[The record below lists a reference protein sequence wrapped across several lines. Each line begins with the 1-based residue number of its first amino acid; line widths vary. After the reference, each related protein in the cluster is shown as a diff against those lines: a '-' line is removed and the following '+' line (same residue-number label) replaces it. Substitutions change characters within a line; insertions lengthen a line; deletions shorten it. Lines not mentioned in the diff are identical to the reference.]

1 MNSPKKT
8 SDATDRRF
16 MKLALALA
24 RRGLG
29 TVSPNPAVG
38 CVLVSPEG
46 SVVGRGWTQPG
57 GRPHAETEAL
67 RRAGASARGATAYV
81 TLEPCSHTGR
91 TPPCADALIEAGV
104 IRVVGAIEDPDP
116 RVSGQGFARLAAA
129 GIEVSMN
136 LFADEAALV
145 NSGFLLHRIEGRP
158 LVTLKAASTLDGR
171 IATHRG
177 ESQWITGAAA
187 RRCGHMMRLTHDAI
201 VVGVGTAL
209 VDDPQLTC
217 RLPGLEEHSPV
228 RVVIDTRLQLPLVSK
243 LVRTA
248 REMPTWVVV
257 SAETE
262 ADRCAAYED
271 LGVVVLP
278 IEVGADHHPE
288 PIAILKA
295 LGARGLTRVLVEGG
309 SAVAAALMRANLIDR
324 MAWFRAASVMGGD
337 GAPVVAAYG
346 VDALSQMRRFELI
359 SSQSM
364 GDDRLETYRVAH

>member
-1 MNSPKKT
+1 MNSPTKT
-8 SDATDRRF
+8 TDATDRRF

-46 SVVGRGWTQPG
+46 TVVGRGWTQPG

-67 RRAGASARGATAYV
+67 RRAGVRAKGATAYV

-91 TPPCADALIEAGV
+91 TPPCVDALIEAGV
-104 IRVVGAIEDPDP
+104 VRVVSAIEDPDI

-129 GIEVSMN
+129 GIEISTG
-136 LFADEAALV
+136 LFADAAMEV
-145 NSGFLLHRIEGRP
+145 NAGFFLHRTEGRP

-177 ESQWITGAAA
+177 ESQWITGAVA
-187 RRCGHMMRLTHDAI
+187 RRYGHLMRMSHDAI
-201 VVGVGTAL
+201 VVGIGTAL
-209 VDDPQLTC
+209 VDDPELTC

-228 RVVIDTRLQLPLVSK
+228 RVVIDTRLQLPLISK

-248 REMPTWVVV
+248 RETPTWVAV

-262 ADRCAAYED
+262 RDRCAAYED

-278 IEVGADHHPE
+278 IEVGGDHHPE

-295 LGARGLTRVLVEGG
+295 LGARGLTRILVEGG
-309 SAVAAALMRANLIDR
+309 SAVAGALMRANLIDR

-337 GAPVVAAYG
+337 GTPVIAAYG

-359 SSQSM
+359 SSESV

>member
-29 TVSPNPAVG
+29 TASPNPAVG
-38 CVLVSPEG
+38 CVLISPEG
-46 SVVGRGWTQPG
+46 IVVGRGWTQPG

-67 RRAGASARGATAYV
+67 RRAGARARGATAYV

-104 IRVVGAIEDPDP
+104 ARVVGAIEDPDP
-116 RVSGQGFARLAAA
+116 LVSGRGFARLTAV
-129 GIEVSMN
+129 GIEVTTD
-136 LFADEAALV
+136 LFVDEATEMNA
-145 NSGFLLHRIEGRP
+145 GFLLHRNEGRP

-177 ESQWITGAAA
+177 DSQWITGAAA
-187 RRCGHMMRLTHDAI
+187 RRRGHMIRMTHDAI
-201 VVGVGTAL
+201 VVGIGTAL
-209 VDDPQLTC
+209 VDDPELTC
-217 RLPGLEEHSPV
+217 RLPGLEERSPV
-228 RVVIDTRLQLPLVSK
+228 RVVIDTRLRLPLVSK
-243 LVRTA
+243 LVCTA
-248 REMPTWVVV
+248 LETPTWVAV

-262 ADRCAAYED
+262 ADRRAVYED

-278 IEVGADHHPE
+278 IEVGEDHHLE

-295 LGARGLTRVLVEGG
+295 LGAHGLTRVLVEGG
-309 SAVAAALMRANLIDR
+309 SAVAASLMRANLIDR
-324 MAWFRAASVMGGD
+324 MAWFRAASVIGGD
-337 GAPVVAAYG
+337 GTPVIAAYG

-359 SSQSM
+359 SSQSV
-364 GDDRLETYRVAH
+364 GDDRLETYRVSH

>member
-46 SVVGRGWTQPG
+46 IVVGRGWTQPG

-67 RRAGASARGATAYV
+67 RRAGARARGTTAYV

-91 TPPCADALIEAGV
+91 TPPCANALIEAGV
-104 IRVVGAIEDPDP
+104 ARVVGAIEDPDP
-116 RVSGQGFARLAAA
+116 RVSGQGFARLTAA
-129 GIEVSMN
+129 GIEVSTD
-136 LFADEAALV
+136 LFVDEVAEV
-145 NSGFLLHRIEGRP
+145 NAGFLLHRAEGRP
-158 LVTLKAASTLDGR
+158 LVTLKVASTLDGR

-187 RRCGHMMRLTHDAI
+187 RRCGHMMRVTHDAV
-201 VVGVGTAL
+201 VVGIGTAL
-209 VDDPQLTC
+209 VDDPELTC
-217 RLPGLEEHSPV
+217 RLPGLEGYSPV
-228 RVVIDTRLQLPLVSK
+228 RVVIDTRLQLPLASK

-248 REMPTWVVV
+248 RETPTWVAV
-257 SAETE
+257 SAEIE
-262 ADRCAAYED
+262 ADRRAAYED
-271 LGVVVLP
+271 FGVVVLP
-278 IEVGADHHPE
+278 IDVGGDHHPE

-324 MAWFRAASVMGGD
+324 MAWFRAASVMGG
-337 GAPVVAAYG
+337 GGIPVIAAYG
-346 VDALSQMRRFELI
+346 VNALSQMRRFELI
-359 SSQSM
+359 SNQSV

>member
-46 SVVGRGWTQPG
+46 IVVGRGWTQPG

-67 RRAGASARGATAYV
+67 RRAGARARGTTAYV

-91 TPPCADALIEAGV
+91 TPPCANALIEAGV
-104 IRVVGAIEDPDP
+104 ARVVGAIEDPDP
-116 RVSGQGFARLAAA
+116 RVSGQGFARLTAA
-129 GIEVSMN
+129 GIEVSTD
-136 LFADEAALV
+136 LFVDEVAEV
-145 NSGFLLHRIEGRP
+145 NAGFLLHRAEGRP
-158 LVTLKAASTLDGR
+158 LVTLKVASTLDGR

-187 RRCGHMMRLTHDAI
+187 RRCGHMMRVTHDAV
-201 VVGVGTAL
+201 VVGIGTAL
-209 VDDPQLTC
+209 VDDPELTC
-217 RLPGLEEHSPV
+217 RLPGLEGHSPV
-228 RVVIDTRLQLPLVSK
+228 RVVIDTRLQLPLASK

-248 REMPTWVVV
+248 RETPTWVAV
-257 SAETE
+257 SAEIE
-262 ADRCAAYED
+262 ADRRTAYED
-271 LGVVVLP
+271 FGVVVLP
-278 IEVGADHHPE
+278 IDVGGDHHPE

-324 MAWFRAASVMGGD
+324 MAWFRAASVMGG
-337 GAPVVAAYG
+337 GGIPVIAAYG
-346 VDALSQMRRFELI
+346 VNALSQMRRFELI
-359 SSQSM
+359 SNQSV

>member
-46 SVVGRGWTQPG
+46 IVVGRGWTQPG

-158 LVTLKAASTLDGR
+158 LVTLKTASTLDGR

-309 SAVAAALMRANLIDR
+309 SAVAAALMRANLVDR

>member
-1 MNSPKKT
+1 
-8 SDATDRRF
+8 
-16 MKLALALA
+16 
-24 RRGLG
+24 
-29 TVSPNPAVG
+29 
-38 CVLVSPEG
+38 
-46 SVVGRGWTQPG
+46 
-57 GRPHAETEAL
+57 
-67 RRAGASARGATAYV
+67 
-81 TLEPCSHTGR
+81 
-91 TPPCADALIEAGV
+91 
-104 IRVVGAIEDPDP
+104 
-116 RVSGQGFARLAAA
+116 
-129 GIEVSMN
+129 
-136 LFADEAALV
+136 
-145 NSGFLLHRIEGRP
+145 
-158 LVTLKAASTLDGR
+158 
-171 IATHRG
+171 
-177 ESQWITGAAA
+177 
-187 RRCGHMMRLTHDAI
+187 
-201 VVGVGTAL
+201 
-209 VDDPQLTC
+209 
-217 RLPGLEEHSPV
+217 
-228 RVVIDTRLQLPLVSK
+228 VVIDTRLQLPLVSK

>member
-46 SVVGRGWTQPG
+46 IVVGRGWTQPG

-67 RRAGASARGATAYV
+67 RRAGARARGTTAYV

-91 TPPCADALIEAGV
+91 TPPCANALIEAGV
-104 IRVVGAIEDPDP
+104 ARVVGAIEDPDP
-116 RVSGQGFARLAAA
+116 RVSGQGFARLTAA
-129 GIEVSMN
+129 GIEVSTD
-136 LFADEAALV
+136 LFVDEVAEV
-145 NSGFLLHRIEGRP
+145 NAGFLLHRAEGRP
-158 LVTLKAASTLDGR
+158 LVTLKVASTLDGR

-187 RRCGHMMRLTHDAI
+187 RRCGHMMRVTHDAV
-201 VVGVGTAL
+201 VVGIGTAL
-209 VDDPQLTC
+209 VDDPELTC
-217 RLPGLEEHSPV
+217 RLPGLEGHSPV
-228 RVVIDTRLQLPLVSK
+228 RVVIDTRLQLPLASK

-248 REMPTWVVV
+248 RETPTWVAV
-257 SAETE
+257 SAEIE
-262 ADRCAAYED
+262 ADRRTAYED
-271 LGVVVLP
+271 FGVVVLP
-278 IEVGADHHPE
+278 IDVGGDHHPE

-324 MAWFRAASVMGGD
+324 MAWFRAASVMGGA
-337 GAPVVAAYG
+337 GIPVIAAYG
-346 VDALSQMRRFELI
+346 VNALSQMRRFELI
-359 SSQSM
+359 SNQSV